1 MAILFYFVLVLEEF
15 QCKMKGSR
23 CVDDEGWRTHEIRW
37 QETKRRHAS
46 EDVIWI
52 IIFILDI
59 FLFLTHRSRPFCMF
73 SVSFRW
79 LIIHRSELCFSWG
92 WWANRTKL
100 QIRSY
105 VWPVASCYSE
115 QILLLK
121 RIWIVAIYVSL
132 YTSLP
137 FRRENSLFGFSDI
150 FIQITRKYFKIF
162 PLNPIPS
169 VPNINFMYSINIYSF
184 QNNKTKTWPKVD
196 VIDGPKSRNLCDIVT
211 GSVGRRLLTLTEI
224 WSWRARRG
232 CCSQ

>member
-1 MAILFYFVLVLEEF
+1 MDVAILFYFVLVLEEF

-23 CVDDEGWRTHEIRW
+23 CADDEGWRTHEIRW

-162 PLNPIPS
+162 PLLISLLLGLGTLRNCPS
-169 VPNINFMYSINIYSF
+169 N
-184 QNNKTKTWPKVD
+184 
-196 VIDGPKSRNLCDIVT
+196 
-211 GSVGRRLLTLTEI
+211 
-224 WSWRARRG
+224 
-232 CCSQ
+232 